1 MKKFFPIAFMLFAF
15 SLLSF
20 SANAQI
26 LKKIKNRVVQTAEN
40 KIVNKAGNATS
51 TTMDN
56 AEKEIK
62 GEKKENSKN
71 NSNNTNVT
79 NNEEEEVPLNSTK
92 ENKESN
98 TANTKPAFKSYSK
111 FDFVAGENTVFYE
124 DFSSDA
130 IGDFPARWNTN
141 VSGEIVTTTAAPG
154 KWFRLKPGGGFIPDL
169 AKELPGNFTIEMDM
183 IMKNENTSR
192 QGGVKLSLFGGG
204 KSRDLLGATYPGDN
218 GVNFQIS
225 VHRHLV
231 RNMKNGKTGEINAS
245 QDEKTF
251 FNGMGIPQRISI
263 WRQSQRVR
271 LYINEKKI
279 FDLPRALEPDAVL
292 TLLRFH
298 TWGTILEED
307 VLLISNLRIAV
318 GAPDMRN
325 KLITEGKFVT
335 QGILFDVNS
344 DKIKPESY
352 GTLKNIADVLKENA
366 GVKVKIVGH
375 TDSDGDDAANLV
387 LSKQRAASVKNT
399 LSSEYG
405 IETSRLETDGL
416 GESAPIADN
425 KVAEGKANNRRVEF
439 IKL

>member
-1 MKKFFPIAFMLFAF
+1 
-15 SLLSF
+15 
-20 SANAQI
+20 
-26 LKKIKNRVVQTAEN
+26 
-40 KIVNKAGNATS
+40 
-51 TTMDN
+51 
-56 AEKEIK
+56 
-62 GEKKENSKN
+62 
-71 NSNNTNVT
+71 
-79 NNEEEEVPLNSTK
+79 
-92 ENKESN
+92 
-98 TANTKPAFKSYSK
+98 
-111 FDFVAGENTVFYE
+111 
-124 DFSSDA
+124 
-130 IGDFPARWNTN
+130 
-141 VSGEIVTTTAAPG
+141 
-154 KWFRLKPGGGFIPDL
+154 
-169 AKELPGNFTIEMDM
+169 
-183 IMKNENTSR
+183 
-192 QGGVKLSLFGGG
+192 
-204 KSRDLLGATYPGDN
+204 
-218 GVNFQIS
+218 
-225 VHRHLV
+225 
-231 RNMKNGKTGEINAS
+231 
-245 QDEKTF
+245 
-251 FNGMGIPQRISI
+251 
-263 WRQSQRVR
+263 

-318 GAPDMRN
+318 GAPDMRS

-425 KVAEGKANNRRVEF
+425 KV
-439 IKL
+439 